1 MDLLG
6 KGRMKVPVPPQRRDT
21 FFCSFNRSKQHE
33 SVPAFAVSHVSSKR
47 TDAAHFAK
55 RRGHR
60 QELVLREVRGK
71 SIDIHIG
78 GPPVGIHGDIGIASG
93 VGVGVQL
100 SLASGDGILEGRTVR
115 IWVEEEGSARLGI
128 GLSVQINVGEWDGWV
143 SGRCRERR

>member
-1 MDLLG
+1 M
-6 KGRMKVPVPPQRRDT
+6 
-21 FFCSFNRSKQHE
+21 
-33 SVPAFAVSHVSSKR
+33 
-47 TDAAHFAK
+47 
-55 RRGHR
+55 
-60 QELVLREVRGK
+60 
-71 SIDIHIG
+71 
-78 GPPVGIHGDIGIASG
+78 GIHGDIGIASG